1 MRKNRLLSKL
11 RSGQPAFGIWLCVGS
26 PILAEEAAHL
36 GFDWALL
43 DAQHGHWG
51 YDAMLNACQVVG
63 VTATEMVIRAPWND
77 PAQIGLVM
85 DAGTLSVI
93 VPMVNSPEEARRAV
107 AAARYPPEG
116 LRSAASS
123 RVFLYGSDYLEKANE
138 EIMVTIMIET
148 QEAAERADEILS
160 VPGVDGCLIGPS
172 DLAIS
177 MGMFGKETAE
187 HEALIQRVLEAGKRH
202 GVIMGYPS
210 GTVEEALKRASQ
222 GFQLLTCGSD
232 IGAFW
237 EVMRRSV
244 KDLKEHG
251 RL

>member
-1 MRKNRLLSKL
+1 MRKNRLLQKL

-26 PILAEEAAHL
+26 PVLAEEAAHM

-51 YDAMLNACQVVG
+51 YETMLNACQVVG
-63 VTATEMVIRAPWND
+63 LAETELVIRAPYND

-93 VPMVNSPEEARRAV
+93 VPMVNSPEEAQRAV
-107 AAARYPPEG
+107 SAARYPPEG
-116 LRSAASS
+116 IRSAASS

-160 VPGVDGCLIGPS
+160 APGVDGCLIGPS

-177 MGMFGKETAE
+177 MGVFGKETAE

-202 GVIMGYPS
+202 SVIMGFPS
-210 GTVEEALKRASQ
+210 GSVEEALTRADQ

-232 IGAFW
+232 IGAFK
-237 EVMRRSV
+237 EGLGRAVQ
-244 KDLKEHG
+244 DLKVQG
-251 RL
+251 KL

>member
-11 RSGQPAFGIWLCVGS
+11 RSGQPAFGVWLCVGS

-51 YDAMLNACQVVG
+51 YETMLNACQVLG
-63 VTATEMVIRAPWND
+63 LAETELVIRAPYND

-85 DAGTLSVI
+85 DAGTLSVT
-93 VPMVNSPEEARRAV
+93 VPMVNSREEAQRAV
-107 AAARYPPEG
+107 AAARYPPQG
-116 LRSAASS
+116 MRSAASS

-160 VPGVDGCLIGPS
+160 TPGVDGCLIGPS
-172 DLAIS
+172 DLALS
-177 MGMFGKETAE
+177 MGVFGRETKEY
-187 HEALIQRVLEAGKRH
+187 EALIQRVLKAGKRH
-202 GVIMGYPS
+202 GVIVGFPA
-210 GTVEEALKRASQ
+210 GTVEEALKRADQ

-244 KDLKEHG
+244 KDLKARG
-251 RL
+251 SL